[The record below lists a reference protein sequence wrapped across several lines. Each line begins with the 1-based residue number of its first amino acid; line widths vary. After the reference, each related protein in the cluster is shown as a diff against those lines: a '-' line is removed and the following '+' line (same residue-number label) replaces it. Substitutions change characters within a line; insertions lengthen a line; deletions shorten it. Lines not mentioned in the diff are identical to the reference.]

1 MDGILIR
8 RFVIVAAFSLS
19 FGCIGEAT
27 PRPAAS
33 HPTSFKECVG
43 AGGKI
48 LKSFPAQCVTAEGM
62 RFIDDERAR
71 NEKSGHAC
79 KDLCG
84 NGRCEEIVCMAV
96 GCPCGETTA
105 SCPQDCKEQP

>member
-1 MDGILIR
+1 MKSGRVRSLLAVAVLI
-8 RFVIVAAFSLS
+8 FC

-27 PRPAAS
+27 PRPGEAQPRSFSECAA
-33 HPTSFKECVG
+33 

-48 LKSFPAQCVTAEGM
+48 LKSFPAQCVTADGM
-62 RFIDDERAR
+62 RFIDDERGSAG
-71 NEKSGHAC
+71 KAGGAC

-96 GCPCGETTA
+96 GCPCAETKA
-105 SCPQDCKEQP
+105 SCPQDCKE